1 MRNYSSIARHVSR
14 SSCDLQQ
21 INIASDRRM
30 IRGRGD
36 RNWHKF
42 PWTFSLVLFPSL
54 YTVQLCR
61 RTFEEPRIFSSFLS
75 RATIVRFVPVSNR
88 VVVVAIFQDVPIY
101 ITCTSRYFIVHNT
114 YYASYSFTSTARPPS
129 PFTALFGTDATRC
142 VFASANTVQCW
153 SNRQVAE

>member
-61 RTFEEPRIFSSFLS
+61 RTFWRTAYFFEFRISSDHCTIRTGVKPSRCCCYFPRCS
-75 RATIVRFVPVSNR
+75 
-88 VVVVAIFQDVPIY
+88 Y

-114 YYASYSFTSTARPPS
+114 YYASYNFTSTARPPS

-142 VFASANTVQCW
+142 VFASPNTVQCW

>member
-30 IRGRGD
+30 IRDRGD

-61 RTFEEPRIFSSFLS
+61 RTFEEPRIFSSFVS

-88 VVVVAIFQDVPIY
+88 CRCCCHFPRCSY

-114 YYASYSFTSTARPPS
+114 YYASYNFTSTARPPS

-142 VFASANTVQCW
+142 VFASPNTVQCW
-153 SNRQVAE
+153 SNRQIAE